1 MDGGSPGVLESG
13 AGAEPLLQALDA
25 PGVKPGAG
33 QCFHSWGNYFHTN
46 GRMLHIH
53 GWHGGALLGLECSF
67 QREGLKNSRKHHV
80 NELKAGENALQ

>member
-1 MDGGSPGVLESG
+1 MRVPSERLGLSGAVWQRNWGLVLPSLKLNMDGGSPGVLESG

-33 QCFHSWGNYFHTN
+33 QCFHSWGNYLHTN

-53 GWHGGALLGLECSF
+53 G
-67 QREGLKNSRKHHV
+67 
-80 NELKAGENALQ
+80 